1 MKTMLKFAL
10 FAVAALALASC
21 APPTNT
27 VTNTNTN
34 TNTAPKAAVPTAE
47 ALMVLENKAW
57 EAYKNKDAK
66 FFEGFL
72 AENLISGSGEGTM
85 PRAEAVKMI
94 TGHSDEVKSF
104 TLSDP
109 RVTPVGADA
118 AVLTYKGV
126 VEGTQNGKALPSP
139 VTVATVFVRSGS
151 DWKAVYHNEV
161 AIIEPAKPATGADNK
176 TASTDTNKKATA
188 PDTNKAATDTNKAAP
203 APAADTNKAA
213 STNTAPSNT
222 NSTAPPV
229 DTALTDAL
237 MVVEKKG
244 WEGWKAKDAKV
255 LDEVSAQTIAFV
267 DPAGKATF
275 GKADVVKLWTTDNPC
290 NVTSF
295 SLSDAKAVSIGKDA
309 AILVVKGTAVG
320 TCGDMKLEPLW
331 NTSVFVKEG
340 DAWKVAYML
349 ETPVA
354 KS

>member
-1 MKTMLKFAL
+1 MKTMLKFSL
-10 FAVAALALASC
+10 FTVAALALASC

-27 VTNTNTN
+27 TTNTNTN
-34 TNTAPKAAVPTAE
+34 TNTAPKAAAPTADS
-47 ALMVLENKAW
+47 LMALENKAW

-72 AENLISGSGEGTM
+72 AENLISGSGEGSM

-94 TGHSDEVKSF
+94 TGHNDEVKSF

-109 RVTPVGADA
+109 KVTPVGADA
-118 AVLTYKGV
+118 AVLTYKGTI
-126 VEGTQNGKALPSP
+126 EGTQNGKPLPSP

-151 DWKAVYHNEV
+151 EWKAVYHNEV
-161 AIIEPAKPATGADNK
+161 AIMDAAKPATGADNK
-176 TASTDTNKKATA
+176 AASTDANKSDSATAEKKEMAPPANSNTAGSSNKTASNSNSNATA
-188 PDTNKAATDTNKAAP
+188 PS
-203 APAADTNKAA
+203 ADA
-213 STNTAPSNT
+213 
-222 NSTAPPV
+222 
-229 DTALTDAL
+229 ALTDAL

-244 WEGWKAKDAKV
+244 WEGWKAKDAKA
-255 LDEVSAQTIAFV
+255 LDEVSTKDIGFV

-275 GKADVVKLWTTDNPC
+275 GKADVMKMWTTDNPC
-290 NVTSF
+290 NVTSVT
-295 SLSDAKAVSIGKDA
+295 LSDGKATSIGKDA

-340 DAWKVAYML
+340 DMWKVAYIF
-349 ETPVA
+349 ETPIA